1 VLDGSPP
8 HGPDLALALRAARA
22 AGAELRRRLPEAQSV
37 RFKSPQQPVTAAD
50 LAADRILRETL
61 LGARPTY
68 GWLSEETADSP
79 ARLARERVWIVD
91 PIDGTTSFLARR
103 PEFVVSV
110 ALVER
115 GIPVAGVVYNPM
127 TDETYHAAAG
137 RGAYRNGERIQVT
150 GAPRRGAGPVLLASR
165 DELERGTAPVPGPG
179 WRVRGLGSTAYKMVH
194 VADGSA
200 QAYASRALRY
210 EWDVCGAA
218 LVLTEAGGQARQY
231 DGAEL
236 SFNRR
241 DPAVRGMVALG
252 GLTGAEREALLASL
266 HHRSPGGDKERA

>member
-1 VLDGSPP
+1 VPDPSHP
-8 HGPDLALALRAARA
+8 HGADLALALRAARA
-22 AGAELRRRLPEAQSV
+22 AGEELRRRLPEAQSV
-37 RFKSPQQPVTAAD
+37 RFKSARQPVTAAD
-50 LAADRILRETL
+50 LAADRLLRGTL
-61 LGARPTY
+61 LGARPAY

-79 ARLARERVWIVD
+79 ARLARERVWVVD

-115 GIPVAGVVYNPM
+115 GIPVVGVVYNPM

-137 RGAYRNGERIQVT
+137 LGAFRNGRRIRVA
-150 GAPRRGAGPVLLASR
+150 GSPRGCAGPTMLASR
-165 DELERGTAPVPGPG
+165 DELARGTAPLAGPG
-179 WRVRGLGSTAYKMVH
+179 WRVRGLGSTAYKMVR

-218 LVLTEAGGQARQY
+218 LVLAEAGGQARQY

-241 DPAVRGMVALG
+241 DPVVRGMVALG
-252 GLTGAEREALLASL
+252 GLTGAEREELLASL
-266 HHRSPGGDKERA
+266 PHQSPGGDKERP